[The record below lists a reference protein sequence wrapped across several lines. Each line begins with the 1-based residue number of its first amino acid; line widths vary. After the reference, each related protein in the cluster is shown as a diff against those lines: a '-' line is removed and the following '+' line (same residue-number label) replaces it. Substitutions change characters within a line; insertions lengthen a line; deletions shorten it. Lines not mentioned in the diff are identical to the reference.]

1 MPIMLDY
8 YNNQKHITVSH
19 LTALDRPK
27 RPSYSADANLRC
39 NVVTQ
44 SFSKMMFYQH
54 RYFHLF
60 SEKCI
65 SQEVSLIQCLTY
77 SEKCIEA
84 MRHHY
89 VHWQVSQILNEE
101 QAHRNETFQKTE
113 ITFLQANHFMGM
125 RLLNNWT
132 DSLMPMREDDYAKQ
146 YCQTTNKEKNMADLI
161 KVREVGSKAHGKAL
175 AHARH
180 ILCV

>member
-1 MPIMLDY
+1 MCNFNIIINGRSQTVGAWLIKSDLVMPIRLDY

-27 RPSYSADANLRC
+27 RSSYSADANLRC

-89 VHWQVSQILNEE
+89 VHWQVS
-101 QAHRNETFQKTE
+101 
-113 ITFLQANHFMGM
+113 
-125 RLLNNWT
+125 
-132 DSLMPMREDDYAKQ
+132 
-146 YCQTTNKEKNMADLI
+146 
-161 KVREVGSKAHGKAL
+161 
-175 AHARH
+175 
-180 ILCV
+180 